1 MVGLARSK
9 PYDGSSSSPSRSPV
23 RATAGTYLLKGYSV
37 VNERDIAFFV
47 SVLRSGSDED
57 SRQVYFNAGEFT
69 KIKIW
74 RYYFMDVVA
83 IFAGA
88 FYALRFSSHGKRYV
102 VQPIDTQW

>member
-57 SRQVYFNAGEFT
+57 PRLG
-69 KIKIW
+69 
-74 RYYFMDVVA
+74 YYTTPGNSCQEA
-83 IFAGA
+83 TRNIFI
-88 FYALRFSSHGKRYV
+88 FFLRANTLTV
-102 VQPIDTQW
+102 